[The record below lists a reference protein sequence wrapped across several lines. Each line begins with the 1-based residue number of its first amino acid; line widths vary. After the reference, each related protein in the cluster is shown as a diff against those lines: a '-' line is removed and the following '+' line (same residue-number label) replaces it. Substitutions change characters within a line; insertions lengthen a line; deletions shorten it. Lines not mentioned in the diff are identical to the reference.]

1 MSTAGLPRDSQPRDS
16 QPRDSQPQ
24 DSQPRD
30 LRVGVDVGGTNT
42 DAVVIDAAGEVRA
55 AVKVATTPEPIDG
68 IRAALDEVLA
78 GLDRSCVSKAM
89 LGTTHSANAIIQ
101 RRGLD
106 RVAVLRLAAP
116 SSLGLRP
123 GAAWPKDIHA
133 VVVGATS
140 IIEGGHEYDG
150 KEIAPL
156 DTDAVRRLADEAVRT
171 GCRSVAVAAAFS
183 PAVNEHELRAADIL
197 RAELGNDFPI
207 SLSHE
212 IGALGLLERENAT
225 ILNASLLSVATAVI
239 SGFEEALT
247 ERRLMVDAYLT
258 QNDGTLMMAE
268 EAGRYPVLTLGSGPT
283 NSMRGACALAGADD
297 AIVIDV
303 GGTSADAGILVGGFP
318 RQSSAAVEV
327 GGVRTNFRMPDL
339 ISMGLG
345 GGTVVRNGSG
355 DLRIG
360 PESVGYAVSTEALCV
375 GGDVLTLSD
384 VSLAAGRMTGFGDPA
399 LVRSIDEGLLR
410 AAIGWVD
417 DQLSVMSDR
426 MKSTREPLPLL
437 AVGGGAH
444 LVPDEM
450 PGVSEVVRPRHQSVA
465 NAYGAGIAEA
475 SGSVDRVYSYDASSR
490 EECLNAA
497 RELASNAA
505 VRAGADPDLVRIT
518 TVNEVPL
525 TYVPGQGSRVMVKAA
540 GPLA

>member
-1 MSTAGLPRDSQPRDS
+1 MSTESDS
-16 QPRDSQPQ
+16 
-24 DSQPRD
+24 RD

-42 DAVVIDAAGEVRA
+42 DAVVIDAAGDVLA

-68 IRAALDEVLA
+68 IRAALDEVLV
-78 GLDRSCVSKAM
+78 GLEHSRISKAM

-116 SSLGLRP
+116 SSLGVRP
-123 GAAWPKDIHA
+123 GAAWPEDIRSR
-133 VVVGATS
+133 VVGTIS
-140 IIEGGHEYDG
+140 IIEGGHEYNG
-150 KEIAPL
+150 REIAAL
-156 DTDAVRRLADEAVRT
+156 DTEAVKRLAAEAVRAE
-171 GCRSVAVAAAFS
+171 CRSVAVAAAFS
-183 PAVNEHELRAADIL
+183 PATNQHELRARDIL
-197 RAELGNDFPI
+197 HAELGDDFPV

-212 IGALGLLERENAT
+212 IGSLGLLERENAT
-225 ILNASLLSVATAVI
+225 ILNAALLSVATSVI
-239 SGFEEALT
+239 SGFEEALA
-247 ERRLMVDAYLT
+247 ERRLAVDAYLT
-258 QNDGTLMMAE
+258 QNDGTLMMAG
-268 EAGRYPVLTLGSGPT
+268 EASRYPVLTLGSGPT
-283 NSMRGACALAGADD
+283 NSMRGACALAGVND

-345 GGTVVRNGSG
+345 GGTVVRNAGA

-360 PESVGYAVSTEALCV
+360 PDSVGYAVATDAICT

-384 VSLAAGRMTGFGDPA
+384 VSLAAGRMTGFGDPGRVRRLDGGLVHDA
-399 LVRSIDEGLLR
+399 L
-410 AAIGWVD
+410 GWVD
-417 DQLSVMSDR
+417 EQISVMSDR
-426 MKSTREPLPLL
+426 MKSTRAALPLL

-444 LVPDEM
+444 LIPEVI
-450 PGVSEVVRPRHQSVA
+450 PGVSEVVRPRHQAVA

-490 EECLNAA
+490 EDCLTDA
-497 RELASNAA
+497 RELAANAA
-505 VRAGADPDLVRIT
+505 VRAGADPDRVRIT
-518 TVNEVPL
+518 TVTEVPM
-525 TYVPGQGSRVMVKAA
+525 TYVPGGGCRVMVKAA